1 MSADKSSKYLDIFP
15 SWLRTLG
22 DDVGEVGG
30 IVDRQPDEA
39 RRALLGALNYLFKS
53 LDLIPDGI
61 DDLGYLDDAFVLR
74 IAAVHAVAEG
84 GSGAMLTRLAK
95 EAADIE
101 DFLESDYIRLN
112 DYVMAQRESTA
123 RGRNVSDLMTDSTL
137 FGSFRGEIAAW
148 AKQYTEPSFT
158 KDVRTLTKLRAFLSA
173 KLP

>member
-1 MSADKSSKYLDIFP
+1 MSADKYAKYLDLFP

-22 DDVGEVGG
+22 ADVGEVGAL
-30 IVDRQPDEA
+30 VEKQPEEA

-74 IAAVHAVAEG
+74 IAADHALREG
-84 GSGAMLTRLAK
+84 GSGDALTRLAK
-95 EAADIE
+95 DAKDIE
-101 DFLESDYIRLN
+101 AFLESDYARLS
-112 DYVMAQRESTA
+112 DYVLAQRESTA
-123 RGRNVSDLMTDSTL
+123 RGRNVSDLMTDATL
-137 FGSFRGEIAAW
+137 FGSFKGEVTAW

>member
-22 DDVGEVGG
+22 SDVGELGAV
-30 IVDRQPDEA
+30 VEKQPDEA
-39 RRALLGALNYLFKS
+39 RRALIGALNYLFKS

-74 IAAVHAVAEG
+74 IAAAHALKEG
-84 GSGAMLTRLAK
+84 GSGELLTRLAG

-101 DFLESDYIRLN
+101 AFLESDYTRLD
-112 DYVMAQRESTA
+112 DYVLAQRDSTA
-123 RGRNVSDLMTDSTL
+123 RGRNVNDLMTDSTL
-137 FGSFRGEIAAW
+137 FGSFKGEITAW

-158 KDVRTLTKLRAFLSA
+158 KDIRTLTKLRAFLSA